1 MKKNIILY
9 VNNDEIF
16 TFPIL
21 YYVIKRFSKIY
32 NFSIKLSNT
41 SLIKKIKIIL
51 IIILDGSYK
60 KLFYFYKKRINI
72 KKLLVFKNVKLIKS
86 EKKKNYIFGLSINYP
101 KKIINKN
108 IPIYNFHFGN
118 LETQRGTFIFFYKK
132 IYSWTTID
140 LTFHKINDKFDSGK
154 IINKRNIN
162 VKNLKSLEMIALLLK
177 HKDFYINSIYKINK
191 RIKSKKIKN
200 IQSLNKEPGFL
211 KIFFN

>member
-86 EKKKNYIFGLSINYP
+86 EKKKKLYF
-101 KKIINKN
+101 
-108 IPIYNFHFGN
+108 
-118 LETQRGTFIFFYKK
+118 
-132 IYSWTTID
+132 W
-140 LTFHKINDKFDSGK
+140 
-154 IINKRNIN
+154 
-162 VKNLKSLEMIALLLK
+162 
-177 HKDFYINSIYKINK
+177 SIYKL
-191 RIKSKKIKN
+191 SEKN
-200 IQSLNKEPGFL
+200 Y
-211 KIFFN
+211 